1 MIKFTAQAVTIDAA
15 AGEEG
20 SRTIS
25 GIAVPYGVDA
35 VVMGGQR
42 VRVEAGALPTDGP
55 APRLLQDHDPSQ
67 VVGVVVAREDTS
79 DGMLFSAKIAKTRA
93 GDDLLELLQMGAY
106 DSVSIGIEPTDVE
119 QDGRTTVVKAANWS
133 ELSVVYQ
140 PAFEAAKITQIA
152 ASAEDEA
159 DPDEPETPQESEE
172 DTTMSEQTPEVV
184 EAAAPVVPTPSPIY
198 AQAKS
203 HKLPSAGEYIAA
215 LRAGGHDWHQ
225 LNDNIRAATGDVVVS
240 DAGGVVPVPIVAPI
254 FDSINPLRPIV
265 SALGPRA
272 MPDAGATFIRPYVK
286 VRSSVGAQSSEL
298 SALSTADFEVDDL
311 VVTKKTF
318 GGKLILS
325 EQVID
330 WSSPSMLDAA
340 ITDMASQYALATE
353 KEVVDTMAAAVTNSQ
368 EVVITSFTDDAEFIT
383 DLYLAASSMAETGN
397 YLPNALVV
405 SPKRWA
411 SLGALVDGQG
421 RPVFPQVAPMT
432 GIGTL
437 PGGVTAWNG
446 NPLGLQLVV
455 SNQITD
461 QEIGDQD
468 ADDYY
473 WLINTRGIEVYE
485 QYKGFIRDESVG
497 TLGVTIATR
506 GYFAAKV
513 IDVNMIRIL
522 GPDATFT

>member
-42 VRVEAGALPTDGP
+42 VRVEPGALPTDGP

-67 VVGVVVAREDTS
+67 VIGVVTAREDTP

-119 QDGRTTVVKAANWS
+119 QEGRTTVVKAANWS

-140 PAFEAAKITQIA
+140 PAFEQAKITQIA

-159 DPDEPETPQESEE
+159 DPDDPETPQESEE
-172 DTTMSEQTPEVV
+172 DTTMEDQTPEVV
-184 EAAAPVVPTPSPIY
+184 EAAAPVVPSHTPIY
-198 AQAKS
+198 AQPRKLR
-203 HKLPSAGEYIAA
+203 LPSAGEYILAM
-215 LRAGGHDWHQ
+215 REGGHRWHQ
-225 LNDNIRAATGDVVVS
+225 INDNIRAATGDVLVS
-240 DAGGVVPVPIVAPI
+240 DAAGVIPTPIVAPVY
-254 FDSINPLRPIV
+254 DNINPLRPV
-265 SALGPRA
+265 VTALGTRA
-272 MPDAGATFIRPYVK
+272 MPEAGATFIRPYVK
-286 VRSSVGAQSSEL
+286 VHSAVGAQSSEL
-298 SALSTADFEVDDL
+298 SGLSTADFEVDDI

-340 ITDMASQYALATE
+340 INDMAGQYAIATE
-353 KEVVDTMAAAVTNSQ
+353 KETIDTLTLAITNSQ
-368 EVVITSFTDDAEFIT
+368 EQVVTDIT
-383 DLYLAASSMAETGN
+383 DPKEVIGDLYTAAASMATTGN
-397 YLPNALVV
+397 YLPNAIIV
-405 SPKRWA
+405 SPAMWA
-411 SLGALVDGQG
+411 KLGSLTDDAD
-421 RPVFPQVAPMT
+421 RPVFPQTAPLN

-437 PGGVTAWNG
+437 PGGVTSYNG
-446 NPLGLQLVV
+446 NPLGLNLVV
-455 SNQITD
+455 SNQVGLQSVGNKTAT
-461 QEIGDQD
+461 E
-468 ADDYY
+468 YM
-473 WLINTRGIEVYE
+473 WLVNTRGIEVYE

-497 TLGVTIATR
+497 TLGITVAVR

-522 GPDATFT
+522 GPDATFS

>member
-1 MIKFTAQAVTIDAA
+1 MIRFTCQSVTVDAA
-15 AGEEG
+15 AGEEET
-20 SRTIS
+20 RTIS

-42 VRVEAGALPTDGP
+42 VRVEAGALPVDGP

-67 VVGVVVAREDTS
+67 VVGIVTAREDTP

-159 DPDEPETPQESEE
+159 HPDEPNPNPSEE
-172 DTTMSEQTPEVV
+172 DTTMSDQTPEVV
-184 EAAAPVVPTPSPIY
+184 EAAAPVVPAAPIVFAQPKSTRLPSP
-198 AQAKS
+198 
-203 HKLPSAGEYIAA
+203 GEYILAM
-215 LRAGGHDWHQ
+215 REGGHRWHQ
-225 LNDNIRAATGDVVVS
+225 MNDNIRAATGDVLVS
-240 DAGGVVPVPIVAPI
+240 DAAGVIPTPIVAPVYNNI
-254 FDSINPLRPIV
+254 DPLRPVV
-265 SALGPRA
+265 SALGPRS
-272 MPDAGATFIRPYVK
+272 MPEAGATFIRPYVK
-286 VRSSVGAQSSEL
+286 VHSAAGQQSTEL
-298 SALSTADFEVDDL
+298 TALSTADFEVDDI

-340 ITDMASQYALATE
+340 ISDMAGQYALATE
-353 KEVVDTMAAAVTNSQ
+353 KETIDTLVAAMTAGNHLTTDLTDAEEVILDLYTAASEIAAV
-368 EVVITSFTDDAEFIT
+368 
-383 DLYLAASSMAETGN
+383 GN
-397 YLPNALVV
+397 YLPNVMVV
-405 SPKRWA
+405 APAVWA
-411 SLGALVDGQG
+411 SLGALVDGAQ
-421 RPVFPQVAPMT
+421 RPVFPQIAPLN

-437 PGGVTAWNG
+437 PGGVTSYNG
-446 NPLGLQLVV
+446 NPLGLNLIV
-455 SNQITD
+455 SNQVTD
-461 QEIGDQD
+461 QAYGTKD
-468 ADDYY
+468 ADEMI
-473 WLINTRGIEVYE
+473 WLMNTRAIECWE
-485 QYKGFIRDESVG
+485 QFKGFIRDESVG
-497 TLGVTIATR
+497 TLGVTIAVR

-513 IDVNMIRIL
+513 IDATLVRAL
-522 GPDATFT
+522 GPSIA